1 MRRRLGLV
9 IILGSLIGATIV
21 LHRLANAFPVSAV
34 ADGPL
39 EVALG
44 AATRLLGLA
53 IAYWL
58 LGSTVLYLLGSLTRI
73 PGLPKTISRL
83 TWRPLRRLIDGGLA
97 STVAIA
103 MALPVQASVAPG
115 YVPIP
120 ASDPPAEPSTT
131 TVEMETTTTTTIAD
145 RPTVS
150 PPIGILYLPI
160 EPLPTTVA
168 TVSGPAEAEHVV
180 VMPGDN
186 MWLLAERRLGDLL
199 GRPAA
204 DHEIAPYWLAVIGAN
219 KDRIRSGDPDLI
231 FPGEVLVLPAW
242 DLG

>member
-9 IILGSLIGATIV
+9 IILGGLIGATIV
-21 LHRLANAFPVSAV
+21 LHRLAGAFPVSAL

-44 AATRLLGLA
+44 AGSRLLGLA

-58 LGSTVLYLLGSLTRI
+58 LSSTFLYLLASLVRI
-73 PGLPKTISRL
+73 PQLVKAISPL
-83 TWRPLRRLIDGGLA
+83 TWQPLRRLIDGGLA

-103 MALPVQASVAPG
+103 MALPAHALIAPG
-115 YVPIP
+115 YVPVP
-120 ASDPPAEPSTT
+120 ASDPMEEPSTT
-131 TVEMETTTTTTIAD
+131 TLVIETTTTMANSVI
-145 RPTVS
+145 S
-150 PPIGILYLPI
+150 PPIEILYLPI
-160 EPLPTTVA
+160 EPLPTTSVA
-168 TVSGPAEAEHVV
+168 TVPGTAEAEHVV

-186 MWLLAERRLGDLL
+186 MWLLAERRLLDLL
-199 GRPAA
+199 GRPAL
-204 DHEIAPYWLAVIGAN
+204 DHEVAPYWLAVIGAN